1 MGCHVSGHVSFTTC
15 GLLQDV
21 RFCPLDDQRLEN
33 SLCGGEKTK
42 WNISNSL
49 HVALRYSRPLPLNKI
64 HQLALDF
71 DLSSV
76 LKRRLLQHC
85 ISATTAHFTEFQSTV
100 TFFSI
105 RRSAQ
110 TLLRSSDASIGL
122 CALRPHLPFAFAL
135 PVAPHTKHFSSAIMP
150 VRTLK
155 IGYASGQNRG
165 RKASADSSASQNS
178 GTVANLIEPFPAPLS
193 PPLEKNTP
201 PPNVPPSRYN
211 M

>member
-1 MGCHVSGHVSFTTC
+1 VC

-33 SLCGGEKTK
+33 TLWGEEKTK
-42 WNISNSL
+42 WKISNSL
-49 HVALRYSRPLPLNKI
+49 HVALRYSRPLHLNKI
-64 HQLALDF
+64 INWPSRLRSPVGLPKTSTLAALPFSNHCKLYRHFRALLLSFQL
-71 DLSSV
+71 
-76 LKRRLLQHC
+76 
-85 ISATTAHFTEFQSTV
+85 
-100 TFFSI
+100 

-110 TLLRSSDASIGL
+110 TLLQSSGASISL

-135 PVAPHTKHFSSAIMP
+135 TIAPHTKHFSSAIMP
-150 VRTLK
+150 VRTFK

-165 RKASADSSASQNS
+165 RQASADSSASQNS

-201 PPNVPPSRYN
+201 PPNIPPSRYN